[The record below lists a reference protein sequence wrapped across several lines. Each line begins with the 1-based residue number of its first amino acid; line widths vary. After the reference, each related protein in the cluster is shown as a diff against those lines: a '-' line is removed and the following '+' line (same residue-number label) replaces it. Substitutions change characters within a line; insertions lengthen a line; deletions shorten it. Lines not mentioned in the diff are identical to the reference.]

1 MSDEPNPSKP
11 NNPKAKRNPAAQDR
25 ARPLPLPVAVPKW
38 PFFLSD
44 LIFIGLAYWIST
56 LIKEPAEPWQV
67 ISILVCAIFG
77 AGFAIAPFYFEYKA
91 EAKAIEI
98 AQLTTVTKEINKMET
113 VAQQIA
119 EATENWEGVQET
131 SAQTAKLAEEIAE
144 GIGASIK
151 EHDTFMA
158 KAGTDE
164 LRTLK
169 LEVEK
174 FQQMEK
180 AWANSLVGV
189 LDLVY
194 RLEQSAVAS
203 GKEEFIKTMGTFQ
216 GQCREMA
223 RLVGLVAFEAE
234 NDSAFDAEL
243 HAIPQGEPKP
253 ADDSKVSATRL
264 PGFRLQGKL
273 VRKPLVAVG

>member
-1 MSDEPNPSKP
+1 MSDEPNPSKS
-11 NNPKAKRNPAAQDR
+11 KTKHKPAAKEK

-56 LIKEPAEPWQV
+56 LITEPAEPWQV

-119 EATENWEGVQET
+119 EASENWEAVQET

-144 GIGASIK
+144 GIGASVK
-151 EHDTFMA
+151 EHDAFMA

-174 FQQMEK
+174 SQQMEK
-180 AWANSLVGV
+180 TWANTLVGV

-203 GKEEFIKTMGTFQ
+203 GKENFIETMRQFQ
-216 GQCREMA
+216 GQCREVS
-223 RLVGLVAFEAE
+223 RQVGLVAFEAE

-243 HAIPQGEPKP
+243 HAMPQGEPKP
-253 ADDSKVSATRL
+253 ADDAKVSATRL

>member
-1 MSDEPNPSKP
+1 
-11 NNPKAKRNPAAQDR
+11 
-25 ARPLPLPVAVPKW
+25 
-38 PFFLSD
+38 
-44 LIFIGLAYWIST
+44 
-56 LIKEPAEPWQV
+56 
-67 ISILVCAIFG
+67 
-77 AGFAIAPFYFEYKA
+77 
-91 EAKAIEI
+91 
-98 AQLTTVTKEINKMET
+98 
-113 VAQQIA
+113 
-119 EATENWEGVQET
+119 
-131 SAQTAKLAEEIAE
+131 
-144 GIGASIK
+144 
-151 EHDTFMA
+151 
-158 KAGTDE
+158 
-164 LRTLK
+164 
-169 LEVEK
+169 
-174 FQQMEK
+174 MEK